1 MYFYGFI
8 IYCQFTKNC
17 INTNGV
23 QNPKGWRT
31 LLEIS
36 DYQAVS

>member
-8 IYCQFTKNC
+8 IYCQLTKNC

-23 QNPKGWRT
+23 PNPKRWRT